1 LVESAIIGN
10 KFNQAPPGELSSP
23 GGLVFSG
30 GEPMKIKPKPPNNTE
45 IVAITLLIGIWL
57 MMHSNF
63 SFFQIKF
70 LGSEVRIER
79 QTSLKEN

>member
-1 LVESAIIGN
+1 
-10 KFNQAPPGELSSP
+10 
-23 GGLVFSG
+23 
-30 GEPMKIKPKPPNNTE
+30 MKIKPNPPTNTKTV

-57 MMHSNF
+57 VMHSNF